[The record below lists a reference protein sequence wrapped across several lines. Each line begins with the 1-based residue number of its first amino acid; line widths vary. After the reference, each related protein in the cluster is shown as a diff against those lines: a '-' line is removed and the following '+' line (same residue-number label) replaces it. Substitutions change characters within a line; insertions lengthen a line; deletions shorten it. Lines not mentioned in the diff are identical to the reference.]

1 MSFSPLTLKLLPAEM
16 AVARLP
22 ATAPLPA
29 WATTGD
35 LFAIIRTPDE
45 LSIVQTSEAVPRH
58 VLSERDWRCLQV
70 VGPLDFGLVGILS
83 SLLEPLAAA
92 GVSVFVFSTYDTD
105 YLMVKTSQLGRTLT
119 TLQAAGMSIQQEK
132 EDDPGV

>member
-1 MSFSPLTLKLLPAEM
+1 M

-22 ATAPLPA
+22 ATAALPL

-45 LSIVQTSEAVPRH
+45 LSIVQTSKAIPRH
-58 VLSERDWRCLQV
+58 VLSERGWRCLQV

-92 GVSVFVFSTYDTD
+92 GVSVFLFSTYDTD
-105 YLMVKTSQLGRTLT
+105 YLMVKTSQLGLTLT
-119 TLQAAGMSIQQEK
+119 TLQDAGMSIQQEK
-132 EDDPGV
+132 EDDPGVYEASAG